1 MALWVPGITP
11 FRHMKYDNVETA
23 DLKGPDF
30 AMKIIVI

>member
-1 MALWVPGITP
+1 MALWVPGTLL
-11 FRHMKYDNVETA
+11 FRHMKYDNIKTV